1 MKITGVDA
9 TAVSVPRR
17 RDLLPKTAHGEV
29 ATSEYVIV
37 RLLTDDGLV
46 GLGEVTCAPG
56 WNGEEYA
63 GSVSLLRGPVA
74 SALTGADP
82 TRWRT
87 VVDSVDRPTRG
98 RPFLRAAIEMACLDL
113 AGKAADR
120 PVSDLLG
127 GARRQSIDTKI
138 VLPARST
145 DFVTNIASKAVS
157 LGVRNFKVKVGLDLT
172 GDLDRVRA
180 VRQTIGRD
188 ASIAVDANEGWNIE
202 QARHAVTELA
212 TLGVSAIEQPI
223 ARGADAMCRDLR
235 AATSAALVADES
247 IWTVADAIR
256 LVDRAAFDVWSIYPG
271 KLGGSDVCT
280 TVADIAGATGL
291 GVAIGSNLE
300 LGIGSA
306 MMAHLAAVLPE
317 LATSMPA
324 DLIGP
329 LYFEHALVTDTS
341 FVRWDGASVPTGP
354 GLGVDLDAEALA
366 HYAIT

>member
-1 MKITGVDA
+1 MKITGIDA

-17 RDLLPKTAHGEV
+17 REFLPKTAHGEV

-37 RLLTDDGLV
+37 QMLTDEGLV

-74 SALTGADP
+74 SALAGADP

-87 VVDSVDRPTRG
+87 TLDLVDRSTRG

-120 PVSDLLG
+120 TVSDLLG
-127 GARRQSIDTKI
+127 GARRVSIDTKI

-145 DFVTNIASKAVS
+145 DFVTKVASRAVA

-172 GDLDRVRA
+172 DDLDRVRA
-180 VRQTIGRD
+180 VRDVVGPD
-188 ASIAVDANEGWNIE
+188 ASIAVDANEGWNID
-202 QARHAVTELA
+202 QARHALPELA
-212 TLGVSAIEQPI
+212 TLGVAAIEQPI
-223 ARGADAMCRDLR
+223 ARGADGVCRDLR
-235 AATSAALVADES
+235 VATSAALVADES

-280 TVADIAGATGL
+280 TVADIADATGL
-291 GVAIGSNLE
+291 EIAIGSNLE

-306 MMAHLAAVLPE
+306 MMAHVAAVLPT

-341 FVRWDGASVPTGP
+341 FVRWDGASVPTRP
-354 GLGVDLDAEALA
+354 GLGVELDAEALA
-366 HYAIT
+366 RYTIT